1 MRKPNTFIVGAP
13 KCGTTALAHYL
24 AEHPQVFFSDPKEP
38 FFWSADYP
46 GLADQHALQNLD
58 DYLALFEKAGAQHRV
73 VAEGSTNTLRSDC
86 AVERIVGFDPEARF
100 VAMLRD
106 PVEVAHSFHMEQVY
120 VLNEDQPDFETAWRL
135 QASRAQGRDIP
146 RACRAPQFLQYG
158 AIGRYGEQVESLL
171 RHVGRD
177 AVLFIRFED
186 FRDDP
191 ARVYRQTLA
200 FLGLD
205 DDGRIEFP
213 VVNASHKHRSRFI
226 AGMVL
231 DPPAFLKVPVWRL
244 RTHLRRARYPL
255 IERIKTHLRQPSRRD
270 AVSPELRAEMRAYF
284 HSDLLKL
291 ERLLGWDLSSWRE
304 GVKVTDAVASATTS
318 LA

>member
-13 KCGTTALAHYL
+13 KCGTTALAQYL
-24 AEHPQVFFSDPKEP
+24 AEHSQVFFSDPKEP
-38 FFWSADYP
+38 FFWSADYQ
-46 GLADQHALQNLD
+46 GLADQHALANLD
-58 DYLALFEKAGAQHRV
+58 DYLDLFKSAGAQHRV

-86 AVERIVGFDPEARF
+86 AVERIVAFDPEARF

-106 PVEVAHSFHMEQVY
+106 PVDVAHAFHMEQVY
-120 VLNEDQPDFETAWRL
+120 VLNEDQPDFEAAWRL
-135 QASRAQGRDIP
+135 QARRAQGHDIP

-158 AIGRYGEQVESLL
+158 AIGRYGEQVENLL
-171 RHVGRD
+171 RHVSRD

-205 DDGRIEFP
+205 DDGRSEFP
-213 VVNASHKHRSRFI
+213 VINASHRHRSRLI

-255 IERIKTHLRQPSRRD
+255 IEKIKTHLRQPSRRD
-270 AVSPELRAEMRAYF
+270 ALTPELRAEMRAYF
-284 HSDLLKL
+284 RDDLLKL
-291 ERLLGWDLSSWRE
+291 ERLLGWDLRSWRD
-304 GVKVTDAVASATTS
+304 GTDTPAARARAATS